1 MGNGNLKLAAR
12 FVQADFACHFD
23 VRAFL
28 QRHRQPLGGE
38 FEHHA
43 AHLRGAV
50 FERKIIVAAGG
61 AGQVGHFARHPQAGK
76 TALQQLARQ
85 GVEFGHR
92 QRGGGKQFG
101 HGALRKKKR
110 DYSPMP
116 VFSGSLKAVGGH
128 FSGCLKDWIVDCGG
142 SAAPICCHLFPSIG

>member
-1 MGNGNLKLAAR
+1 MG
-12 FVQADFACHFD
+12 
-23 VRAFL
+23 AFL
-28 QRHRQPLGGE
+28 QRYSQPLGGE

-61 AGQVGHFARHPQAGK
+61 AGQVGHFARYPQAGK

-85 GVEFGHR
+85 RVKFGHR

-101 HGALRKKKR
+101 HGALRKKSAIIAR
-110 DYSPMP
+110 CLFFRQPESRGRAFFRLPERLD
-116 VFSGSLKAVGGH
+116 SGLRRQRCADLLPSV
-128 FSGCLKDWIVDCGG
+128 
-142 SAAPICCHLFPSIG
+142 PIYRINRA